1 MISADYTISDYK
13 KLKLSNADFSNE
25 NQFFTNNLRNT
36 YTLNIG
42 TEWRFKAL
50 SLRGGYHYSESPDA
64 NAIESDNI
72 KGYSYGAGYSFGN
85 VKLDVAFQDKPSTQ
99 SYNFY
104 PQYNQVNAAELKV
117 DNRIFTA
124 TLSINL

>member
-1 MISADYTISDYK
+1 M
-13 KLKLSNADFSNE
+13 KLSGDDFSAE
-25 NQFFTNNLRNT
+25 NQFFNNELRNT
-36 YTLNIG
+36 YTLNVG

-85 VKLDVAFQDKPSTQ
+85 VKLDFAYQNKTNTQ
-99 SYNFY
+99 LYDFY
-104 PQYNQVNAAELKV
+104 PQYNQVNAADLNI